1 MVTNLLRI
9 QVGVLCIRKMETWL
23 TFFQKRY
30 LALCLTSFISVLRL
44 VVTALLLSLAQSQE
58 LSEIPKDL
66 KFTCEGKTYGY
77 YADISTNW

>member
-1 MVTNLLRI
+1 VYKKYGNIVDLFPKTLLSF
-9 QVGVLCIRKMETWL
+9 VFTV
-23 TFFQKRY
+23 
-30 LALCLTSFISVLRL
+30 LCLTSLISVLRL